1 MTTPTFSRQ
10 AFEDVASFLPSF
22 GANGFDFGTWV
33 LRQGSFPFVTYHPE
47 VGRFVRT
54 LERHGWVY
62 ESPEFLWGPWLRT
75 PEAAGLLSGETLP
88 TATPE
93 QLARLLTVFAR
104 QERIVDGSRLEMFQ
118 SGVLLAALR
127 RVQSWLERPPTGD
140 ADAPPNVRQDWSPP
154 LTPVSTPVRQAR
166 AFGEPA
172 RPRPAA
178 PFVPPHPSS
187 SLTFSEAAQRVHA
200 FISQFEEGY
209 FPPLLLLARL
219 AEETGEIARVLAH
232 QNGKTPKPGEDV
244 GDLEMELAD
253 LLFVAI
259 CLANERGL
267 SLERGFARMMDKIEQ
282 RDKDRWTKKVDLS
295 WDATQ
300 PEEAEAAEVGA
311 EDTAP
316 GDTMPEVI
324 VAEVPEVSEEPLPTD
339 DLVQIEEAQ
348 LEAAPELPAATVPEE
363 AMSIEAESEE
373 SETSQPVE
381 EALVPSSDPV
391 PLDLPS
397 GTTLVIS
404 AQPGDVQVLTEELA
418 LTDALMTAETAED
431 DALASAEQDTAP
443 PQEPFS
449 ADSSLAGRTRKGKAS
464 GGEIAK
470 PAKAIDRKRNPRK

>member
-10 AFEDVASFLPSF
+10 AFEDVASFLPIF

-62 ESPEFLWGPWLRT
+62 ESPDFLWGPWLRT

-88 TATPE
+88 SATPE

-104 QERIVDGSRLEMFQ
+104 QERIVDGSRLEMYQ

-127 RVQSWLERPPTGD
+127 RVQSWLEWPPTGD
-140 ADAPPNVRQDWSPP
+140 ADALPSVRQEWLPP
-154 LTPVSTPVRQAR
+154 VPAGTPTRQAR

-178 PFVPPHPSS
+178 LFVPPHPSS

-219 AEETGEIARVLAH
+219 AEETGEIARVIAH

-295 WDATQ
+295 WDV
-300 PEEAEAAEVGA
+300 PETEGAEPIEAEA
-311 EDTAP
+311 EDTTPEDA
-316 GDTMPEVI
+316 MPEVI
-324 VAEVPEVSEEPLPTD
+324 VTEVPEVSEEPLPTD

-348 LEAAPELPAATVPEE
+348 LDAASDLPDAALPEEPEAAPPVAEAPAL
-363 AMSIEAESEE
+363 SFES
-373 SETSQPVE
+373 
-381 EALVPSSDPV
+381 V
-391 PLDLPS
+391 PLDLPPD
-397 GTTLVIS
+397 TTLVIS
-404 AQPGDVQVLTEELA
+404 VQPGDVQVVTEESDMIEASSETQAVEDAA
-418 LTDALMTAETAED
+418 LLP
-431 DALASAEQDTAP
+431 AEQDPALP
-443 PQEPFS
+443 EEPSS
-449 ADSSLAGRTRKGKAS
+449 ADSSLPGRTRKGKAS

-470 PAKAIDRKRNPRK
+470 PAKAIARKRTTRK